1 MTRLSRYRLLAAGVL
16 AGAVA
21 LTSACGS
28 SSSSAAPSSSSTGS
42 AAASPA
48 APVPGSAVD
57 GSAGAGPASAP
68 PASSSPASSS
78 AAGSSATTSGPSTA
92 AGTLRLGY
100 FANVTHAAAVLGVA
114 DGTFAKALGSTKL
127 ETQVFNAGPAA
138 IEALNANSI
147 DAAFLGP
154 SPAINSFVKSS
165 GASLRIV
172 AGATDNGASL
182 VVKAGINSAA
192 DLKGK
197 SIATPQLGGTQDV
210 ALREYLFKAGLK
222 VQTNGGSDVDV
233 VSQDNAQTLDLFKSG
248 QVDGGWLP
256 EPWASRLVEAGGK
269 TLVDESTLWPNK
281 VFPTTILIVGKK
293 FLDEHPDTVQA
304 LISGEITAENEIATD
319 PTKAAAAI
327 NDAIGKLT
335 GKKLSDSVMSSSF
348 KNIKVTLDPLAST
361 YNTSSQHAV
370 DGGLLKKVPDINGIL
385 DLRILNK
392 LLKAEGKTP
401 VSADG
406 LGQE

>member
-1 MTRLSRYRLLAAGVL
+1 MSRISISHRTRHRFLTAPLLAGLVVL
-16 AGAVA
+16 A
-21 LTSACGS
+21 TACGS
-28 SSSSAAPSSSSTGS
+28 SSASTPSSSGATGT
-42 AAASPA
+42 PT
-48 APVPGSAVD
+48 G
-57 GSAGAGPASAP
+57 
-68 PASSSPASSS
+68 
-78 AAGSSATTSGPSTA
+78 A

-114 DGTFAKALGSTKL
+114 DGSFTKALGSTKL

-138 IEALNANSI
+138 IEALNADAI

-154 SPAINSFVKSS
+154 SPAINSYVKS
-165 GASLRIV
+165 GGDSLRIV

-182 VVKAGINSAA
+182 VVKPGINSAA

-197 SIATPQLGGTQDV
+197 TIATPQLGGTQDV
-210 ALREYLFKAGLK
+210 SLREYLFKAGLK

-233 VSQDNAQTLDLFKSG
+233 VNQDNAQTLGLFRTG
-248 QVDGGWLP
+248 QVDGAWLP

-281 VFPTTILIVGKK
+281 EFPTTILVVGKK
-293 FLDEHPDTVQA
+293 FLDEHPDTVRA
-304 LISGEITAENEIATD
+304 LISGEITAAGEIAAD
-319 PTKAAAAI
+319 PAKSSAAI

-335 GKKLSDSVMSSSF
+335 GKKLSDSVMASAF
-348 KNIKVTLDPLAST
+348 KNIKVTVDPLAAT
-361 YNTSSQHAV
+361 YNVSSQHAV
-370 DGGLLKKVPDINGIL
+370 DGGLLKSVPDINGL
-385 DLRILNK
+385 FDLRILNK
-392 LLKAEGKTP
+392 LLKASGKSP